1 MYNIIVKTDSGMGS
15 FKDYKNAPEKFKNIQ
30 EFTEDQI
37 KEIFRYIKEK
47 SIAQKPM
54 NDAII
59 AMENNC
65 TKYIGKWKTFAVGG
79 YGYGGI
85 VNLFYVQEV

>member
-1 MYNIIVKTDSGMGS
+1 MGS

-47 SIAQKPM
+47 SVAQKPM